1 LFSFKITT
9 ATGDNP
15 IAVYYYHYIMEPIE
29 GDRARTGLS
38 RNEIDEWEPADN
50 KYIQLRGSPVSHS
63 PLHLFALQV

>member
-1 LFSFKITT
+1 
-9 ATGDNP
+9 
-15 IAVYYYHYIMEPIE
+15 MEPIE